1 MITQGIKRWLYR
13 LFAWWPWKQTPV
25 TNYTQAVSNANTGMT
40 QEMMI
45 RTVDGL
51 LPQSGITSVVI
62 EQEREGYTP
71 EANHSTNEDRTGRPV
86 PSLSTEEQTAQT
98 QQPNNPISQE
108 HSVGDKVDPT
118 LEQKLAFLK
127 YLIHRG
133 QINEGFEE
141 GQTPEQY
148 RKQ

>member
-1 MITQGIKRWLYR
+1 M
-13 LFAWWPWKQTPV
+13 
-25 TNYTQAVSNANTGMT
+25 TNYRQAVGNANTGMT
-40 QEMMI
+40 QEMII

-51 LPQSGITSVVI
+51 SPQSGITSVVI
-62 EQEREGYTP
+62 EQEREGHTP
-71 EANHSTNEDRTGRPV
+71 ETNHSTNEDRTGRPV
-86 PSLSTEEQTAQT
+86 PSLSTEEQTSQT
-98 QQPNNPISQE
+98 QQPIVQE
-108 HSVGDKVDPT
+108 PSAGDKVDPT
-118 LEQKLAFLK
+118 LEQKLTFLK